1 MGQDLTG
8 LKEKVLAATAGADTG
23 VIERAHEFARGA
35 HEGQCRVSGDAFIE
49 HPLAVAHILAE
60 LELDTTVI
68 AAALLHDVVEDTP
81 VTLEA
86 VQEAFGDE
94 VAQLV
99 DGVTRLSRLELR
111 SAEDEQVENL
121 RKMFLAMA
129 RDIRVILIKLADR
142 LHNLRTLGYLQPDA
156 RRHIAEETIEI
167 FAPLAHRLGINRM
180 KMELE
185 DLALRHLDP
194 VRYREL
200 VDLVARRRSEREA
213 IIAQAITALK
223 ERLAV
228 EGISADIQGRAKHF
242 YSIYRKMY
250 EQGRDFQDIYDL
262 IAIRVITG
270 TERDCYGILGVVHS
284 LWKPL
289 PGRVKDFIASPKPNM
304 YKSLHTTVVGP
315 EGEPV
320 EIQIRTGEMHRTA
333 EYGIAAHWRY
343 KERDRAGDKGFEEK
357 LAWLRQTLEWQQDL
371 RDPQEFLQALKTE
384 LLADVVYVFTPR
396 SDIIELPAGA
406 TPIDF
411 AYRIHTDVGHRC
423 IGAKVNGRI
432 APLHY
437 QLANGDIV
445 EILTSRKA
453 AGPSWDWLNLARTS
467 SARSR
472 IRHWFKR
479 EAWQTNVARGRE
491 LVDRELRRHGVEPD
505 TYPAG
510 LRNQVLDVIRR
521 HLNLVGAD
529 DLWAGVGAGSLTAS
543 FVAQRLREALAQEE
557 RLPETLLSERA
568 AAEGDVKPWSGYGK
582 PSQGVRVK
590 GVDNI
595 LLRFARCCNPVPGDP
610 IIGYVTRG
618 RGVSVHRRDCPSL
631 AHFRGE
637 EERLIEVAWDVDTG
651 GTFPAELEISAFDR
665 PGLLS
670 EILNAIADT
679 RTNVNSV
686 NARADANRVATIDLV
701 LEIRDLGHLKYLT
714 ERLSRVRDVYSVG
727 RVTTRSG

>member
-1 MGQDLTG
+1 MGQDLAS
-8 LKEKVLAATAGADTG
+8 LKEKVLAASPGADTAL
-23 VIERAHEFARGA
+23 IERAYAFAGGA
-35 HEGQCRVSGDAFIE
+35 HQGQRRVSGDAFIE

-68 AAALLHDVVEDTP
+68 GAALLHDVVEDTA

-111 SAEDEQVENL
+111 ATEDEQVENL

-142 LHNLRTLGYLQPDA
+142 LHNLRTLNCLEPAA
-156 RRHIAEETIEI
+156 RRRIAEETIEI

-185 DLALRHLDP
+185 DLALHHLDP
-194 VRYREL
+194 TRYYEI
-200 VDLVARRRSEREA
+200 VDLVARRRGEREA
-213 IIAQAITALK
+213 IIAQAIAVIK
-223 ERLAV
+223 ERLAA
-228 EGISADIQGRAKHF
+228 EGLHADIQGRAKHF

-250 EQGRDFQDIYDL
+250 EQGRDFGDIYDL
-262 IAIRVITG
+262 IAIRIITG
-270 TERDCYGILGVVHS
+270 AERDCYGILGVVHA

-320 EIQIRTGEMHRTA
+320 EIQIRTWEMHQTA

-343 KERDRAGDKGFEEK
+343 KEGERAGDKGFEER

-371 RDPQEFLQALKTE
+371 RDPQEFLEALKTD

-437 QLANGDIV
+437 QLNNGDIV

-453 AGPSWDWLNLARTS
+453 TGPSWDWLNLAKTS

-472 IRHWFKR
+472 IRNWFKR
-479 EAWQTNVARGRE
+479 EAWQSNVARGRE
-491 LVDRELRRHGVEPD
+491 LVDRELRRHGVDPD
-505 TYPAG
+505 AYPAG
-510 LRNQVLDVIRR
+510 LRNQVLDAIRQ
-521 HLNLVGAD
+521 HLNLTGVD
-529 DLWAGVGAGSLTAS
+529 DLWAGVGAGSLTPN
-543 FVAQRLREALAQEE
+543 FVAQKLREALAQQEK
-557 RLPETLLSERA
+557 LPQELIAERA
-568 AAEGDVKPWSGYGK
+568 AAPDMKPWSGYGR
-582 PSQGVRVK
+582 PTQGVRVK

-595 LLRFARCCNPVPGDP
+595 LLRFARCCNPVRGDP

-637 EERLIEVAWDVDTG
+637 EARLIEVAWDSATG
-651 GTFPAELEISAFDR
+651 GTFPAELEIRAFDR

-670 EILNAIADT
+670 DVLNAIADT

-686 NARADANRVATIDLV
+686 NARADVNRVAIIDLV
-701 LEIRDLGHLKYLT
+701 MEIRDLGHLKYLT